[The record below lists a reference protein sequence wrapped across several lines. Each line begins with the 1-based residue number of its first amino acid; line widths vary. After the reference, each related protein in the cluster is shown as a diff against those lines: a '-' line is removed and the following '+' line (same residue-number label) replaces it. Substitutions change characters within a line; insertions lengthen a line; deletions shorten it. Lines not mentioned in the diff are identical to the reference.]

1 MEVLINNLQKKLF
14 PVGPLE
20 ELIEKVIRKTLEEKQ
35 IQQEGEVSI
44 ALVDNDY
51 IQQLNKDYRQ
61 KDCPTDVLSFPMDGV
76 EAGEGEYLL
85 LGDIIISLE
94 KAQEQAK
101 DYGHTL
107 ERELGFLTVHGMLH
121 LLGQDHQEEEE
132 ARLMEQEQ
140 ENILNSLGIAR

>member
-1 MEVLINNLQKKLF
+1 MEVLISNLQEKF
-14 PVGPLE
+14 SPVGPLE
-20 ELIEKVIRKTLEEKQ
+20 ELIEKVVRKTLEEKQ

-44 ALVDNDY
+44 ALVDNAY
-51 IQQLNKDYRQ
+51 IQQLNRDYRE
-61 KDCPTDVLSFPMDGV
+61 KDCPTDVLSFPMDGI
-76 EAGEGEYLL
+76 EEEDEYLL

-107 ERELGFLTVHGMLH
+107 ERELAFLTVHGMLH

-132 ARLMEQEQ
+132 ALLMEKEQEQ
-140 ENILNSLGIAR
+140 ILNSLGILR